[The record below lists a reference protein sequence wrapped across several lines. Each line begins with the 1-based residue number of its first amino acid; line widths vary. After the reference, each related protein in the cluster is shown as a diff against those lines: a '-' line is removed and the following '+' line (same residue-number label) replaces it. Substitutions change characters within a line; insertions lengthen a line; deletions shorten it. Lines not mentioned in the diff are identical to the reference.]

1 MSVTAAEAAEKAAG
15 WAEAAEL
22 ALKQVDTY
30 RGQAKQYEG
39 RREMPDASYHRALA
53 DDFEMYRERA
63 VEMATMWSHVT
74 SALRVAE
81 WQVQP

>member
-1 MSVTAAEAAEKAAG
+1 MSVTAAEAAEKAVG

-30 RGQAKQYEG
+30 RGQAKQLEG
-39 RREMPDASYHRALA
+39 MREMLDASYYRGLA

-63 VEMATMWSHVT
+63 VGMATMWAHVT
-74 SALRVAE
+74 DALRTAE
-81 WQVQP
+81 SQVQP